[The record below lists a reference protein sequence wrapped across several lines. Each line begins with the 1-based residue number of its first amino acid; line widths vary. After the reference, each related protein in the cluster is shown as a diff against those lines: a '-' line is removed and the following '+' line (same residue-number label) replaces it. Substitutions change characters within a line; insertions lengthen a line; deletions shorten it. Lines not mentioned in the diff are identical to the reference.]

1 MITIETEFTN
11 PSLPSALPF
20 AQQIAALSFLR
31 TWWQIDASRVAL
43 ESGAITSVSA
53 KAGASPAS
61 LAPPGAG
68 NRPLFEV
75 DAIGSGYPVAAFDG
89 VDDQLVA
96 SSIPYTQTGN
106 FSWIFIGKIS
116 PAAVD
121 QHIASLWSSG
131 ANGSRLRATSAAAA
145 TFAHGSGFASVP
157 GIVWDQP
164 NLIIGSSKQ
173 TSVRVYCNGQV
184 SSAVAS
190 DNVNSAGGLRLGA
203 ANSGGLQPA
212 TMDMAEFLIFQ
223 TDVLDQA
230 DWMSLFEAYA
240 STVYGVT
247 IN

>member
-11 PSLPSALPF
+11 PSLPSSLPF
-20 AQQIAALSFLR
+20 AAQIKALPFLR
-31 TWWQIDASRVAL
+31 TWWQTDADFVTL
-43 ESGAITSVSA
+43 DTGAITNLAA
-53 KAGASPAS
+53 KAGAAPANLVPPAS
-61 LAPPGAG
+61 GS
-68 NRPLFEV
+68 RPLFE
-75 DAIGSGYPVAAFDG
+75 ANGIGSIYPVAAFDG
-89 VDDQLVA
+89 TDDQMVA

-106 FSWIFIGKIS
+106 FSWIFIGKLS
-116 PAAVD
+116 AMGAD

-145 TFAHGSGFASVP
+145 TFAHGSGFASMS

-203 ANSGGLQPA
+203 ANTGGLQPA

-230 DWMSLFEAYA
+230 DWMSLFESYA